1 MVGNPISQ
9 CPRSCG
15 PTANQNYSPNGDPGV
30 DALLSTFAHELTEGI
45 IILEFKHGLVTT
57 IPISHYQSIAV
68 TDPISDSLPLRA
80 WQDVGGDE
88 VCCN

>member
-15 PTANQNYSPNGDPGV
+15 PTSNQNYSPNGDPGV

-45 IILEFKHGLVTT
+45 ILLECKHGPVL
-57 IPISHYQSIAV
+57 IILFSHYLSLAV

-88 VCCN
+88 VWCN